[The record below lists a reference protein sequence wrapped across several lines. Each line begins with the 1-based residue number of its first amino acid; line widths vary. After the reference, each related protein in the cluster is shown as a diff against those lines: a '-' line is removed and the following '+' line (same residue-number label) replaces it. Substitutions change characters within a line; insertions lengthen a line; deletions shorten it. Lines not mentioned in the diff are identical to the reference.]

1 MVRNEDIDHEGFQ
14 VVVGRR
20 SRRGNR
26 LTNAPKQLAS
36 EINNNG
42 EVQRPD
48 LDMRLVHERVFK
60 LRYEHLFSMA

>member
-36 EINNNG
+36 EINNNV